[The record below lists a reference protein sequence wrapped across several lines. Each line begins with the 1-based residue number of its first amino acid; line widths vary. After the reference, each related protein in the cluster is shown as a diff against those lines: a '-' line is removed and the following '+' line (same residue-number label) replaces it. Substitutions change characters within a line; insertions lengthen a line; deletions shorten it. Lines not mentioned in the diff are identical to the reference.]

1 MADDCVALT
10 DKAQH
15 EFELRTVHILTRS
28 FIEEH
33 PVNLYAFELAI
44 FVLVEG
50 AHPHVADELAF
61 FSSSAT
67 DPLLLGCREVLNV
80 ALGLITACI
89 GCIVK
94 Q

>member
-15 EFELRTVHILTRS
+15 KFELRTVHILTRS

-44 FVLVEG
+44 SFWSKVL
-50 AHPHVADELAF
+50 
-61 FSSSAT
+61 T
-67 DPLLLGCREVLNV
+67 R
-80 ALGLITACI
+80 T
-89 GCIVK
+89 
-94 Q
+94 